1 MIRPESSLQSKGP
14 ATGSTRAA
22 RSTRSNGAT
31 RATRS
36 TFAKIASATIATAA
50 VLGFLTGCASIPS
63 KGTVQLG
70 PDIAENSTSDFLYF
84 SPYEPPIGGTIND
97 IMSGFLSAGTGPQND
112 YAVAREYLANNLKT
126 TWLPNERVVVVD
138 TSPEITIDS
147 VGNTA
152 SVKIHASAFID
163 NAGRLTLA
171 SSAATDNYEYKLV
184 KEINEWRITEAP
196 NLTIVSRPVF
206 DVVFKDYSLYFFDA
220 QRRYLV
226 PDTRWFPSRASTATR
241 LVNGL
246 IAGPDVWLE
255 GAAINVIPAGTRL
268 AIDAVTIS
276 DGVAAIDF
284 NSKFLSVTPQV
295 RGQIKAQIEATLS
308 QISGVHAVQI
318 SVDRN
323 IQDISNFSA
332 WSLPSVAIAPVVQTK
347 SSLARLSG
355 ATLTPV
361 TGTKTLVD
369 NFNPT
374 DFALTNNN
382 AWVAVNTSQGL
393 YQASLVSFGIEP
405 KLVDSRPGLLP
416 PFFDRQGWLW
426 SINHGASPTIKVFNQ
441 TSTMRLP
448 ESTAFEGERILS
460 FAISPE
466 GARLA
471 VVTAEGSSNSIWLYG
486 ILRDKS
492 GAPKALTGALRVPS
506 SLANVEQVSWLDGTS
521 LGVLGKNAN
530 DWDQPTILTV
540 GGFASDLT
548 SVDGLAAFVGGHSL
562 DSRFALTKGG
572 ELLQYRGSTWSRV
585 ASDVV
590 RVHFAN

>member
-1 MIRPESSLQSKGP
+1 MTKRVISLKLGSSAVAL
-14 ATGSTRAA
+14 AA
-22 RSTRSNGAT
+22 
-31 RATRS
+31 
-36 TFAKIASATIATAA
+36 
-50 VLGFLTGCASIPS
+50 LFLLSGCASIPAT
-63 KGTVQLG
+63 GNVQLG
-70 PDIAENSTSDFLYF
+70 PDIADSSTSDFLYF
-84 SPYEPPIGGTIND
+84 SPYEPPVGGTIND

-112 YAVAREYLANNLKT
+112 YAVAREYLANNLKS

-138 TSPEITIDS
+138 SSPEI
-147 VGNTA
+147 
-152 SVKIHASAFID
+152 KINPADNSATVQVHASAFVD
-163 NAGRLTLA
+163 ETGRLTLSSSEA
-171 SSAATDNYEYKLV
+171 SSNYEYKLV

-284 NSKFLSVTPQV
+284 NSKILTAAPPV

-323 IQDISNFSA
+323 IQDISNYA
-332 WSLPSVAIAPVVQTK
+332 VWSLPNVSIAPVVQIK
-347 SSLARLSG
+347 SSLAHLSG
-355 ATLTPV
+355 STLTPV
-361 TGTKTLVD
+361 TGTKTLVE
-369 NFNPT
+369 NFKPT

-382 AWVAVNTSQGL
+382 TWVAFNTAEGL

-405 KLVDSRPGLLP
+405 ELVDSRVNLLA

-426 SINHGASPTIKVFNQ
+426 SINKGTSPEIKVFNQ
-441 TSTMRLP
+441 AASMRLP

-471 VVTAEGSSNSIWLYG
+471 VVTVEGSSNSVWLYG

-506 SLANVEQVSWLDGTS
+506 SLANIEMVSWLDGTT
-521 LGVLGKNAN
+521 LGVLGKNSNGWA
-530 DWDQPTILTV
+530 QPTIVTV

-548 SVDGLAAFVGGHSL
+548 SVEGLTAFVGGHSL
-562 DSRFALTKGG
+562 DSRFALTDKG

-585 ASDVV
+585 FSDVL

>member
-1 MIRPESSLQSKGP
+1 MTKRVMSLKLGSS
-14 ATGSTRAA
+14 
-22 RSTRSNGAT
+22 
-31 RATRS
+31 
-36 TFAKIASATIATAA
+36 A
-50 VLGFLTGCASIPS
+50 VAVALLTGCASIPAT
-63 KGTVQLG
+63 GTVQLG
-70 PDIAENSTSDFLYF
+70 PDIADSSTSDFLYF
-84 SPYEPPIGGTIND
+84 SPYEPPVGGTIND

-112 YAVAREYLANNLKT
+112 YAVAREYLANNLKS
-126 TWLPNERVVVVD
+126 TWLPNERVVIVD
-138 TSPEITIDS
+138 SSPEIKINPADNSATVQVHS
-147 VGNTA
+147 VA
-152 SVKIHASAFID
+152 SVD
-163 NAGRLTLA
+163 EAGRLTLA
-171 SSAATDNYEYKLV
+171 SSDSNSDYEYKLV
-184 KEINEWRITEAP
+184 KEANEWRITEAP

-206 DVVFKDYSLYFFDA
+206 DVVFKDYSLYFFDS

-255 GAAINVIPAGTRL
+255 GAAINVIPTGTRL

-284 NSKFLSVTPQV
+284 NSKILAAAPQV

-323 IQDISNFSA
+323 IQDISKYA
-332 WSLPSVAIAPVVQTK
+332 VWSLPNVSIAPVVQTK
-347 SSLARLSG
+347 SSLAHLSG
-355 ATLTPV
+355 STLTPV
-361 TGTKTLVD
+361 TGTKTLVE
-369 NFNPT
+369 NFKPT

-382 AWVAVNTSQGL
+382 TWVAFNTTEGL

-405 KLVDSRPGLLP
+405 ELVDSRVNLLA

-426 SINHGASPTIKVFNQ
+426 SINKGTSPEIKVFNQ
-441 TSTMRLP
+441 AASMRLP

-471 VVTAEGSSNSIWLYG
+471 VVTVEGSSNSVWLYG

-506 SLANVEQVSWLDGTS
+506 SLVNIEMVSWLDGTT

-530 DWDQPTILTV
+530 GWAQPTIVTV

-548 SVDGLAAFVGGHSL
+548 SVQGLAAFVGGHSL
-562 DSRFALTKGG
+562 DSRFALTDKG

-585 ASDVV
+585 FSDVL